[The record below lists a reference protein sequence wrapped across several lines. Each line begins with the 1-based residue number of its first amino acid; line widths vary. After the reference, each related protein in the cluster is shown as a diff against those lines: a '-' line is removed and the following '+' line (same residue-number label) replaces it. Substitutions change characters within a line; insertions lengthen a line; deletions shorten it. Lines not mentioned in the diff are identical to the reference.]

1 MNNILLVEDEQDI
14 LNIFSEQLT
23 RWGYNPIIAEN
34 GEEGIRKYQQSPVD
48 LVITDIKMPALD
60 GATMLQKIREIDND
74 AVVIMVTGYPS
85 IDSAVTCMKYG
96 AFDYLVKPINIDEL
110 KIKIEKGL
118 ERKQLLK
125 TISLW
130 KGVNWSLIVSIP
142 IWLIL
147 GIVLAKML

>member
-1 MNNILLVEDEQDI
+1 MSNILLVEDEEDI
-14 LNIFSEQLT
+14 LSIFSEQLIK
-23 RWGYNPIIAEN
+23 WGYSPIVADDGVKGVNKYEN
-34 GEEGIRKYQQSPVD
+34 SPID
-48 LVITDIKMPALD
+48 LVITDIKMPTMD
-60 GATMLQKIREIDND
+60 GISLLKRIKKIDEN

-85 IDSAVTCMKYG
+85 IDSAVTCIKDG

-110 KIKIEKGL
+110 KIKIERGL
-118 ERKQLLK
+118 ERKNLLK

-147 GIVLAKML
+147 GIILAKLL

>member
-1 MNNILLVEDEQDI
+1 MNNILLVEDEPDI

-23 RWGYNPIIAEN
+23 RWGYNPIVADN
-34 GEEGIRKYQQSPVD
+34 GEKGIAKYQESPID
-48 LVITDIKMPALD
+48 LVITDIKMPSLD
-60 GATMLQKIREIDND
+60 GTTLLKRIKEIDRD

-85 IDSAVTCMKYG
+85 IDSAVLCMKDG

-118 ERKQLLK
+118 EKKQLLK

-147 GIVLAKML
+147 GIILAKIL